1 MRTTEITTT
10 QNVTIR
16 YELAS
21 LRERATAWAIDI
33 GVLIVGLLL
42 LMFGF
47 DLLLD
52 VSMSSSTVRN
62 VVFTML
68 FLVFV
73 FYTLVLESNW
83 NGQTIGKRIL
93 GLKVMK
99 LDGKQATVVDYTIR
113 WIFRSIDIYFSVGS
127 LGSILISSS
136 SKSQRLGGLLSNTA
150 VVKVKPSDRF
160 TLDDILK
167 INSIENYEPTYPDVR
182 HISEADMLVVKN
194 TLERSKRYA
203 NSAHQKALGVLA
215 ERMTDILGLPA
226 KPADDIRFLKTL
238 VSDYVVLT
246 R

>member
-21 LRERATAWAIDI
+21 LRERATAWGIDI
-33 GVLIVGLLL
+33 GVLMVGILFLAVGVAYLLNISL
-42 LMFGF
+42 ANA
-47 DLLLD
+47 
-52 VSMSSSTVRN
+52 TVRN
-62 VVFTML
+62 LFFTGISL
-68 FLVFV
+68 IFV

-83 NGQTIGKRIL
+83 NGQTVGKRVM
-93 GLKVMK
+93 GLKVVR
-99 LDGKQATVVDYTIR
+99 LDGKQPTVIDYTIR

-127 LGSILISSS
+127 LGAILISSS

-150 VVKVKPSDRF
+150 VVKVKPSDKF

-182 HISEADMLVVKN
+182 HISEADMLIVKN
-194 TLERSKRYA
+194 TLERTKRYG
-203 NSAHQKALGVLA
+203 NDAHYKALRVLA
-215 ERMTDILGLPA
+215 ERMTEILGLPT
-226 KPADDIRFLKTL
+226 KPADDVRFLKTL